1 MTCETIESWEN
12 GSRKHYGT
20 PNQLFVKPVV
30 RVNGSFDTIP
40 DGHRIAACFV
50 EQTELFQGMAAPRS
64 SLADDADMVVLAVPA
79 GAIVGGT
86 RISAQLGGAITA
98 TAAAGTVSVALQ
110 VRDSAGTMVNSLT
123 LFTEACINGSKVGI
137 VDISSYF
144 DATANVLRSIMTMNL
159 NGTITNTVLAT
170 LAFNPALDRQIALVA
185 TASTTAN
192 SQQFAGTYGSIA
204 KES

>member
-50 EQTELFQGMAAPRS
+50 EQTDLFQGMAAPRS
-64 SLADDADMVVLAVPA
+64 SLTDGEDMVVLAVPA

-86 RISAQLGGAITA
+86 RISMQLGGAITA
-98 TAAAGTVSVALQ
+98 TAAVGTVSVVLQ
-110 VRDSAGTMVNSLT
+110 VRDSIGTMVNSFT
-123 LFTEACINGSKVGI
+123 LFTEACVNGSKVVI

-144 DATANVLRSIMTMNL
+144 DATANMLRSIMTLNL
-159 NGTITNTVLAT
+159 NGTITQTVFAT
-170 LAFNPALDRQIALVA
+170 PAFNPALDHQIALVA

-204 KES
+204 KAS

>member
-30 RVNGSFDTIP
+30 RVNGSFDTVP
-40 DGHRIAACFV
+40 DGYRIAACFV
-50 EQTELFQGMAAPRS
+50 ERTDLFQGMVAPRS
-64 SLADDADMVVLAVPA
+64 SLADGADMVVLAVPA
-79 GAIVGGT
+79 GAIVGGA

-98 TAAAGTVSVALQ
+98 TAPAGTVSVALQ
-110 VRDSAGTMVNSLT
+110 VRDSAGTMVDSLT
-123 LFTEACINGSKVGI
+123 LFTEACIDGSKVGI

-144 DATANVLRSIMTMNL
+144 DANINVLRSIMTMNL

-170 LAFNPALDRQIALVA
+170 IAFNPALDRQIALVA
-185 TASTTAN
+185 TASAATDLR
-192 SQQFAGTYGSIA
+192 QFNATYGSIA
-204 KES
+204 KVN